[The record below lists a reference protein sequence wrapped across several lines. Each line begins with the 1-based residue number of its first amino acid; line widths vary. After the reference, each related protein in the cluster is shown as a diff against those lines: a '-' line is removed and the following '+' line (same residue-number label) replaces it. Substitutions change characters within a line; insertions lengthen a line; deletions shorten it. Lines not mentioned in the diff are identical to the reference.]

1 VSNLPVGAAL
11 HRGFLDP
18 LAQEALAREILD
30 IIARAPLFISTM
42 PKTGKPMSVR
52 MTNCGSLGWMSD
64 KEKGYR
70 YEPRHPTT
78 GEAWPPIPQMLLD
91 AWERLADYP
100 EPPEACLINVYDSQ
114 ARMGLH
120 QDRDEKDFSAP
131 IMSFSL
137 GADCLFRIG
146 GIKRGGE
153 TISLVLSS
161 GDVLILGREARMRLH
176 GVDRILPSL
185 ACHGTL
191 ALPPGAARINL
202 TLRRVNRA

>member
-1 VSNLPVGAAL
+1 VTL

-18 LAQEALAREILD
+18 EAQEALAREILD
-30 IIARAPLFISTM
+30 IIARAPLFTSTM

-70 YEPRHPTT
+70 YEPLHPAT
-78 GEAWPPIPQMLLD
+78 GEAWPPIPQVLLD
-91 AWERLADYP
+91 AWDLLADYP
-100 EPPEACLINVYDSQ
+100 KRPEACLINVYSFD

-146 GIKRGGE
+146 GIKRGGV
-153 TISLVLSS
+153 TVPLVLSS
-161 GDVLILGREARMRLH
+161 GDALILGGEARLRHH

-185 ACHGTL
+185 ASGAL
-191 ALPPGAARINL
+191 SLPPGAARVNL
-202 TLRRVNRA
+202 TMRRVNKA